1 MFDNHISNTIAELD
15 ISFGEYKARRKELI
29 DNVEHC
35 TSDTTGLRDEINA
48 DKIGDKYG
56 ELKQKYDGY
65 KKESVSKC
73 DSIVSLVLEI
83 STKGIETNIDQLSQ
97 QKATRTL
104 FQTLRGNCIELAEF
118 ITKHMKNLEN
128 DMKDFNG
135 AVDDYLINTIRVLR
149 KRLIACINRSIDE
162 TFDRINQSNIA
173 IDVPALTRSVGNG
186 DGVID
191 EISGLLAKLEEADS
205 P

>member
-1 MFDNHISNTIAELD
+1 
-15 ISFGEYKARRKELI
+15 
-29 DNVEHC
+29 
-35 TSDTTGLRDEINA
+35 
-48 DKIGDKYG
+48 
-56 ELKQKYDGY
+56 
-65 KKESVSKC
+65 
-73 DSIVSLVLEI
+73 
-83 STKGIETNIDQLSQ
+83 
-97 QKATRTL
+97 
-104 FQTLRGNCIELAEF
+104 
-118 ITKHMKNLEN
+118 
-128 DMKDFNG
+128 MKDFNG